1 MTEGG
6 MRNLIRPGIVL
17 ARSALY
23 GYLLAFL
30 MIVLGIVLLS
40 VIGLLAGV
48 SRLTIGI
55 GPVPVMSFW
64 SSSAGNGF
72 QSEWGVPVLACLGA
86 AIGAAVALRRQ
97 HAAA

>member
-1 MTEGG
+1 

-30 MIVLGIVLLS
+30 MVVLGIVLLS

-48 SRLTIGI
+48 SRLTIDV

-64 SSSAGNGF
+64 NSSAGYGF
-72 QSEWGVPVLACLGA
+72 QSEWGVPVLANLGA
-86 AIGAAVALRRQ
+86 AAAAAVALRRQ
-97 HAAA
+97 HTTRTAC